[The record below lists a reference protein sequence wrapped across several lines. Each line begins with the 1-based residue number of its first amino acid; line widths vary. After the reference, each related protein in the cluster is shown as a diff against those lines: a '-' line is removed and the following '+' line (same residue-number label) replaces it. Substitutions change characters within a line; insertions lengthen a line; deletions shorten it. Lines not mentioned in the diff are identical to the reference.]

1 MNAVEKPETP
11 VPSPRRGFGIVTA
24 LTVARLPLSFAF
36 AALVLLTEPD
46 STTLT
51 AGIALLSLIEITDGL
66 DGYLA
71 RRLGAASKFGA
82 ILDPYSDAVSRVTVY
97 WALAACGKT
106 YLFMPLALGIRDVTV
121 AYCRI
126 VWTRAN
132 RSAGALL
139 SGKIKAVVQG
149 VGAFTLLLAP
159 HWFPEIAWL
168 APVTSWIVVIMTYV
182 SLFEYVGQTLPLLR
196 NE

>member
-1 MNAVEKPETP
+1 MNDSTTQ
-11 VPSPRRGFGIVTA
+11 RGFGIVTA
-24 LTVARLPLSFAF
+24 LTIVRLPLSLLF
-36 AALVLLTEPD
+36 AALVLATEPD

-51 AGIALLSLIEITDGL
+51 IGVVLLSLIEITDGL

-71 RRLGAASKFGA
+71 RRLGAESKFGA

-159 HWFPEIAWL
+159 HWFPDLTWL
-168 APVTSWIVVIMTYV
+168 PPVTAWVVVLVTYV
-182 SLFEYVGQTLPLLR
+182 SLFEYVAQTLPLLR
-196 NE
+196 NKP